1 MTGRPSLYTPEIA
14 AEICRR
20 ISNGECLR
28 HICLTDGFPSRD
40 TVYEWRRVHPDFSEW
55 YTKARQDQADTYV
68 DELVEIS
75 DELITSPEE
84 AARNRLRIDTR
95 KWAATRLHPRFYG
108 DKVTNEISGPNGGA
122 IQMEVKVNVHP
133 VRVRND

>member
-1 MTGRPSLYTPEIA
+1 MAGRPSLYTTEIA

-28 HICLTDGFPSRD
+28 DICKGDGFPSRD
-40 TVYEWRRVHPDFSEW
+40 TVYEWRRVHPEFAEW

-68 DELVEIS
+68 DELVALS
-75 DELITSPEE
+75 DAPSESADEV
-84 AARNRLRIDTR
+84 AYRRLQIDTR

-108 DKVTNEISGPNGGA
+108 DKVSHEHAGEGGGPLQVSVSIN
-122 IQMEVKVNVHP
+122 P
-133 VRVRND
+133 VRARDD